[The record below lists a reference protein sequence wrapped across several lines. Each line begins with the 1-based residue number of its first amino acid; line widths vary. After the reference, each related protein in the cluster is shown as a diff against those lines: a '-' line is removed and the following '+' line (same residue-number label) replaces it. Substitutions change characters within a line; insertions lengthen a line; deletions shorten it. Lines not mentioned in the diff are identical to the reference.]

1 MNVCTLIGRLTADPD
16 LKYTSGQNQIA
27 IATFTLAVDRMV
39 KAGQQKQADFIRIKV
54 FGKTAENCD
63 RFLSKGSKC
72 GVIGSIQTGDYEKE
86 GRKIYYTEVIARNVE
101 FLDSRGERNDSL
113 ENVQPPQLPDSGFQ
127 EISDED
133 IPW

>member
-1 MNVCTLIGRLTADPD
+1 MNVCTLIGRLTSDPD

-86 GRKIYYTEVIARNVE
+86 GRKIYYTEVVARNVE

>member
-1 MNVCTLIGRLTADPD
+1 MNVCTLIGRLTSDPD

-86 GRKIYYTEVIARNVE
+86 VIARNVE
-101 FLDSRGERNDSL
+101 FLDSRGERNDFV
-113 ENVQPPQLPDSGFQ
+113 ENVQPPQLPGFQ

>member
-1 MNVCTLIGRLTADPD
+1 MNVCTLIGRLTSDPD

-72 GVIGSIQTGDYEKE
+72 GVIGSIQTEDYEKE

-101 FLDSRGERNDSL
+101 FLDSRGKRNDSI

>member
-1 MNVCTLIGRLTADPD
+1 MNVCTLIGRLTSDPD

-101 FLDSRGERNDSL
+101 FLDSRGERNDFV